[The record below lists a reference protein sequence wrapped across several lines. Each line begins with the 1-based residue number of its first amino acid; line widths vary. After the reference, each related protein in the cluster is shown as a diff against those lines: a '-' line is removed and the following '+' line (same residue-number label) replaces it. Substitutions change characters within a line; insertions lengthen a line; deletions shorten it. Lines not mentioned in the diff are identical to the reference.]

1 MKQMQELEPPVTETL
16 SERSW
21 RSERDARTCTA
32 CGKKEKNEALQLD
45 QSFPRQLLLLFF
57 SSSKVSELTG
67 CADKSATAADRNP
80 RESHFRCFPSYLEE
94 FFVEYNFHRDLPTH

>member
-80 RESHFRCFPSYLEE
+80 RERESFPLLSLLLGGILC
-94 FFVEYNFHRDLPTH
+94 RI

>member
-1 MKQMQELEPPVTETL
+1 MQELEPPVTETL

-45 QSFPRQLLLLFF
+45 QSFPPPTSFTFF
-57 SSSKVSELTG
+57 
-67 CADKSATAADRNP
+67 
-80 RESHFRCFPSYLEE
+80 
-94 FFVEYNFHRDLPTH
+94 FFF

>member
-45 QSFPRQLLLLFF
+45 QSFPPPTSFTFF
-57 SSSKVSELTG
+57 
-67 CADKSATAADRNP
+67 
-80 RESHFRCFPSYLEE
+80 
-94 FFVEYNFHRDLPTH
+94 FFF